1 MSDQIVRIVVVLAVI
16 GVAVLV
22 AIVARR
28 LKRPAHPEITVGDV
42 GERPGVVLF
51 TSTDCSNCK
60 QAISVLEDE
69 SVSFR
74 EVTHEL
80 EPQRFESWTVLAVPL
95 CVVLDADG
103 RVVWMMSGVP
113 RRRSLRKAIHAAGI
127 ERM

>member
-1 MSDQIVRIVVVLAVI
+1 VSDQIVRIVVVLAVTSI
-16 GVAVLV
+16 
-22 AIVARR
+22 AILIAAVARR
-28 LKRPAHPEITVGDV
+28 LKRPAHPEITVGDI
-42 GERPGVVLF
+42 GDRPGVVLF
-51 TSTDCSNCK
+51 TSTNCSNCK
-60 QAISVLEDE
+60 EAISALKDE

-113 RRRSLRKAIHAAGI
+113 RRRSLRKAIHMAGI
-127 ERM
+127 ERR